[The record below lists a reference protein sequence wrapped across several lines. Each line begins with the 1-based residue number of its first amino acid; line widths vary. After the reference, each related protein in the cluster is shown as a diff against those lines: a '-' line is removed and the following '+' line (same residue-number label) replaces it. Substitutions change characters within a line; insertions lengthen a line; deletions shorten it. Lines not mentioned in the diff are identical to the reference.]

1 MALPSAATSDIC
13 TLVSNG
19 SGFLFF
25 FDIDYIF
32 SIFRAIIGLY
42 TDDVCSIVVQKYK
55 IISNNVYVVRAK
67 KSLSQFFRSSC
78 LSLIPKM

>member
-32 SIFRAIIGLY
+32 SIFWAIIGLY
-42 TDDVCSIVVQKYK
+42 TDDVYSIFVQKYK
-55 IISNNVYVVRAK
+55 IISNNVYVVSIKIA
-67 KSLSQFFRSSC
+67 LVSSFVVRV
-78 LSLIPKM
+78 